1 MSEILQLTHDDY
13 KKVLKYYNYSL
24 PKNYNKTKKIAEKLL
39 NNKLC
44 KCIQKVK
51 RSLRTRNKSIKNS
64 ESLRNSVGICKKSVL
79 HKKILIYTILNV
91 IKRRNLEIILIKN
104 LHYQNIKIIKR
115 EKIKNKLF

>member
-79 HKKILIYTILNV
+79 HKKNIDLYHFKCDKTQKLGNYPN
-91 IKRRNLEIILIKN
+91 KKFALSKYKN
-104 LHYQNIKIIKR
+104 NKTR
-115 EKIKNKLF
+115 KNNK

>member
-24 PKNYNKTKKIAEKLL
+24 PKHYNKTKKIAEKLL

-79 HKKILIYTILNV
+79 HKKNIDLYHFKCDKTQKLGNYPN
-91 IKRRNLEIILIKN
+91 KKFALSKYKN
-104 LHYQNIKIIKR
+104 NKTR
-115 EKIKNKLF
+115 KNKK